1 MDDDNVRTKIF
12 IGDYISIGVLEKRLL
27 DIIQKTIKV
36 IVFCTKAN
44 LSSFISLSLSFLSCC
59 RSTYFLS
66 PPLSICTH
74 SYIFDLTLLYIYL
87 SVSLYHKIKKSLY
100 CFIKPI

>member
-27 DIIQKTIKV
+27 DIIQKKEKLLYFVQRQTYQV
-36 IVFCTKAN
+36 
-44 LSSFISLSLSFLSCC
+44 LSLSLFFLSCC

-74 SYIFDLTLLYIYL
+74 SYIFDLTLLYTFIYL
-87 SVSLYHKIKKSLY
+87 SICIFISQDKKTSILFY
-100 CFIKPI
+100 

>member
-27 DIIQKTIKV
+27 DIIQKNKSYCILYKGKLIK
-36 IVFCTKAN
+36 FY
-44 LSSFISLSLSFLSCC
+44 LSLFLSCC

-66 PPLSICTH
+66 LSLSVHT
-74 SYIFDLTLLYIYL
+74 LYI
-87 SVSLYHKIKKSLY
+87 
-100 CFIKPI
+100 